1 MKTFSYFLFTFILIV
16 SLLGWFFYNQAYLP
30 KDLPS
35 MAEDKVFLVK
45 KGESFFEIAE
55 NLEKANLIKNKFI
68 FDFYIILKRK
78 EKKLQA
84 GEYYLNSSMSIVE
97 ISQKIVSGDILRMTI
112 TIPEGFTLEQ
122 IEERVNLKLPGENLE
137 GFLFPDTYQF
147 PFNVSGEE
155 VVQKMRDNFET
166 KLTIDLRKEIE
177 KQEKTI
183 LEIVTMASLIEKEV
197 KTLEDKK
204 LVSGVLWKRLGVEM
218 PLQVDVEMWTYQNIG
233 LPLKP
238 ICNPGMESILAAIYP
253 EESLY
258 WYYLSSREG
267 ETIFSKTFQEHVLAK
282 RQYLK

>member
-1 MKTFSYFLFTFILIV
+1 MKTFSYFLFTFILIIF
-16 SLLGWFFYNQAYLP
+16 LLGWGFYNQAYLS
-30 KDLPS
+30 KDSLS
-35 MAEDKVFLVK
+35 MAEDKLFLVE
-45 KGESFFEIAE
+45 KGESFFQIAE
-55 NLEKANLIKNKFI
+55 NLEKANLIKSKFI
-68 FDFYIILKRK
+68 FDFYILLRRE

-84 GEYYLNSSMSIVE
+84 GEYYFNSSMSVAE
-97 ISQKIVSGDILRMTI
+97 ISQKIVSGDILMMTI

-122 IEERVNLKLPGENLE
+122 IEERINLKLPGEGLE

-155 VVQKMRDNFET
+155 VVRKMRDNFET
-166 KLTIDLRKEIE
+166 KLTLELREEIE
-177 KQEKTI
+177 KQGKTI

-204 LVSGVLWKRLGVEM
+204 LVSGILWKRLGVGM
-218 PLQVDVEMWTYQNIG
+218 LLQVDVEIGTYQNLG

-253 EESLY
+253 EESVY

-267 ETIFSKTFQEHVLAK
+267 ETIFGRTYQEHLLAK
-282 RQYLK
+282 RRYLK